1 MAKNRIVASRPLQI
15 LGFEGSVEAGTV
27 LAEID
32 TDCEIGALLSAL
44 QFGGAEIEREDSE
57 EESEAQPEP
66 EAPAKPEP
74 EATAKAQRKSSRRSR

>member
-1 MAKNRIVASRPLQI
+1 MAKNRIVASRLLQI
-15 LGFEGSVEAGTV
+15 VGFEGDVEPGTV

-57 EESEAQPEP
+57 QESEAQPEP
-66 EAPAKPEP
+66 EAPAKPP
-74 EATAKAQRKSSRRSR
+74 RKSSRRSR